1 MCLSE
6 KQMRELLQ
14 SCNQSFIIIIIII
27 IILSFEWLGSIA
39 TKMSSGNTV
48 INEVLYV
55 DPSYH

>member
-1 MCLSE
+1 
-6 KQMRELLQ
+6 MRELLQ
-14 SCNQSFIIIIIII
+14 SCNQSFIIIII